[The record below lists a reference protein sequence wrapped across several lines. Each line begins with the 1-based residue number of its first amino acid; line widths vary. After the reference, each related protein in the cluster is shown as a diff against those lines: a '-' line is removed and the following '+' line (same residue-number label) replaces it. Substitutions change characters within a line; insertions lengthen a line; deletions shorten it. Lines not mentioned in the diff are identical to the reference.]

1 MGYLIKFIFF
11 IFLGNIQWNRVLLY
25 GPPGTGKSILAK
37 AIAKEVKCVLHK
49 ISSAD
54 LLSHWQGETEK

>member
-1 MGYLIKFIFF
+1 MQLFF
-11 IFLGNIQWNRVLLY
+11 IILENIQWNRVLLY
-25 GPPGTGKSILAK
+25 GPPGTGKTILAK
-37 AIAKEVKCVLHK
+37 AIASEANCALHK